1 MTGWAQREYTGVA
14 ELRGPLLVVRG
25 VAGVGWDEFATIRT
39 GTGEPR
45 HGLVLEADGDLA
57 VVQVLEGTQGLT
69 TASTRVAFSGSPL
82 RIPVSADWLG
92 RVFNGRGEPADDGP
106 PVTGAVTAPV
116 AGFPINPVLRLPPA
130 DPVLTGVSVIDAL
143 ATLVRG
149 QKLPVFSMAG
159 LPHLEL
165 AAQLAAQASAG
176 GEPFSV
182 VFAAMGLTH
191 ADAASLRGVLEERSA
206 AGELVLLLNLADAPV
221 IERILTPRI
230 ALTVAE
236 HLAFN
241 LGRHV
246 LVVMADMTSY
256 CEALREVSAARGEI
270 PARRAYPGYLYSDL
284 ASLYERC
291 GRIRGKPGSV
301 TVVPVLTMPAG
312 DITHPV
318 PDLTGY
324 ITEGQIVLSADLHA
338 RGVYPPVDALASL
351 SRLMRH
357 GAGAGRTRADHLDVA
372 AQALASL
379 AAARRAGELAE
390 LIGATA
396 LSASDQRYQHYQTAF
411 ERGLMNQGRRENR
424 SLTETLNRAWQALG
438 TLPRRDLT
446 MLPAGA
452 LDAYYPHEP
461 DPVHAGAEPGPNDAG
476 DPGATPGSAD
486 PPVTAGAKLRAR
498 P

>member
-1 MTGWAQREYTGVA
+1 MTSWARPEYTDVA
-14 ELRGPLLVVRG
+14 ELRGPLMVVRG
-25 VAGVGWDEFATIRT
+25 VHGVGWDEFATIKSGKPDADAAGGLTARI
-39 GTGEPR
+39 R

-57 VVQVLEGTQGLT
+57 VVQVLEGTAGMGPSQ
-69 TASTRVAFSGSPL
+69 TRVEFTGSPL

-92 RVFNGRGEPADDGP
+92 RVCNGRGEPVDGGP
-106 PVTGAVTAPV
+106 PVVSAQTAPV
-116 AGFPINPVLRLPPA
+116 AGYPINPAARQPPS

-143 ATLVRG
+143 TTLVRG
-149 QKLPVFSMAG
+149 QKLPIFSVAG

-165 AAQLAAQASAG
+165 ASQLAAQSAAG

-191 ADAASLRGVLEERSA
+191 ADAASIRITLEERSA
-206 AGELVLLLNLADAPV
+206 AGELLLLLNLADEPV

-236 HLAFN
+236 HLAFT

-291 GRIRGKPGSV
+291 GRISGLPGSL
-301 TVVPVLTMPAG
+301 TQVPVLTMPAG

-324 ITEGQIVLSADLHA
+324 ITEGQIVLDPDMHA
-338 RGVYPPVDALASL
+338 RGIYPPVEALSSL

-357 GAGAGRTRADHLDVA
+357 GAGPGRTRPDHLDLA
-372 AQALASL
+372 AQMLAAL
-379 AAARRAGELAE
+379 AAARRARELAE
-390 LIGATA
+390 LIGSAA
-396 LSASDQRYQHYQTAF
+396 LSESDRRYQDF
-411 ERGLMNQGRRENR
+411 ERAFGEQLVNQSRTQAR
-424 SLTETLNRAWQALG
+424 SMAETLQLAWQVLG
-438 TLPRRDLT
+438 LLPRQELA
-446 MLPAGA
+446 MLPAEI
-452 LDAYYPHEP
+452 LDAYYP
-461 DPVHAGAEPGPNDAG
+461 
-476 DPGATPGSAD
+476 
-486 PPVTAGAKLRAR
+486 AR
-498 P
+498 